1 MPSLFAAA
9 LLLAAQVAQIP
20 KGSVSTRD
28 SGEPPAALAEESQVR
43 DLCNALG
50 RRAAALDEPE
60 DPAAAAAAQKE
71 RDVRAEK
78 AAARTYRVDV
88 PSKGFAFGRYRASQR
103 ELELDGDHPLRAI
116 ENRLTLDLDGI
127 DDVGFLATP
136 EQVATWTREKKAG
149 TLHLTVIFRPANACA
164 GNAQARAWRLA
175 GTPLSWE
182 LIGEKG
188 VVAAADDEGIPVA
201 SLARAGDA
209 AAAPARPR
217 TVRIERVNLDDGGE
231 PGSAR
236 LEGAQDALDRCAAS
250 AQRAGAL
257 VIVFAVLNG
266 HVRDPQVIVDG
277 ARDEPTSRCV
287 ASALAG
293 ATLAGSSGTSA
304 RGTATVAL
312 Q

>member
-1 MPSLFAAA
+1 MSSLFAAAAA
-9 LLLAAQVAQIP
+9 LLLAAPMPQGA
-20 KGSVSTRD
+20 VSLRD
-28 SGEPPAALAEESQVR
+28 PGAPPAALAEESQVR

-50 RRAAALDEPE
+50 HRAASLDEPE
-60 DPAAAAAAQKE
+60 DAAAAAAAQKE
-71 RDVRAEK
+71 RDALAEQ

-88 PSKGFAFGRYRASQR
+88 PSKGFELGRYRASQR
-103 ELELDGDHPLRAI
+103 ELELDGDHPLRAV

-136 EQVATWTREKKAG
+136 EQVAAWTREKKAG
-149 TLHLTVIFRPANACA
+149 TLHLTVVFRPADACA

-175 GTPLSWE
+175 GTPLSWQ

-188 VVAAADDEGIPVA
+188 LVAAADDEGISVV
-201 SLARAGDA
+201 SIARSGDA
-209 AAAPARPR
+209 ATAAVRPR
-217 TVRIERVNLDDGGE
+217 TVRIEKVSLDDAGE
-231 PGSAR
+231 PGKAR
-236 LEGAQDALDRCAAS
+236 LEGAQSALDRCAAT

-257 VIVFAVLNG
+257 VIVFAILNG

-293 ATLAGSSGTSA
+293 AALAGSSGTSA
-304 RGTATVAL
+304 RGTATIAL